1 MVYNAGRKAYV
12 LDKLGVWAPAII
24 NTTPTSFHLNVY
36 FNYHDFNAN
45 LKTFLIPGENFRL
58 KLFSI
63 INIHCDF
70 FHKEVFCHLLKVSTK
85 RPILKRRPSTEI
97 FVLARYNLII

>member
-45 LKTFLIPGENFRL
+45 SKHF
-58 KLFSI
+58 
-63 INIHCDF
+63 
-70 FHKEVFCHLLKVSTK
+70 
-85 RPILKRRPSTEI
+85 
-97 FVLARYNLII
+97 